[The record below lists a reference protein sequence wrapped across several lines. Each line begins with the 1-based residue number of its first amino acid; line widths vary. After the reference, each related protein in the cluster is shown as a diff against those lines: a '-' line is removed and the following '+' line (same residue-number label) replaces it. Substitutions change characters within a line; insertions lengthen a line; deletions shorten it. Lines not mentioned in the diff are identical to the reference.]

1 MKVLLTGATGFVGSH
16 ILDVLRNRGVETVLL
31 LRPASNRQ
39 FIEAHLP
46 QVEIRSGSF
55 DDAPSLD
62 AAVRDV
68 THVIHCAGAVK
79 ALTTDGFYAA
89 NERGPRHVVA
99 AINRRGGAIAR
110 LVHISSL
117 AAAGPTVPGRPLR
130 EDDPPRPVSEYGRS
144 KLAGERVVREECR
157 SEFVILRPPA
167 VYGPRDGEFL
177 RLFKAVKS
185 HLLPRFGG
193 GRQALSFVEVED
205 LARAAV
211 ECLTVPAAARQTFH
225 VAADEFSTAGKLAD
239 EIVAAMQTWTL
250 PLALPTGVLWPVCV
264 AQEWISRLTG
274 KPNVL
279 NRQKYAE
286 LRAPAWICDSSKLT
300 RETGLRCPTR
310 LREGL
315 ARTLAWYR
323 EHSWL

>member
-16 ILDVLRNRGVETVLL
+16 ILDVLRSRGIETVLL
-31 LRPASNRQ
+31 LRAASNRQ
-39 FIEAHLP
+39 FIEPHL
-46 QVEIRSGSF
+46 QQIEIRSGSI
-55 DDAPSLD
+55 DDAPSL
-62 AAVRDV
+62 AAAARDV

-79 ALTTDGFYAA
+79 ALTSDGFYAV
-89 NERGPRHVVA
+89 NEHGTRNLVA
-99 AINRRGGAIAR
+99 ALNQRGGAIVR

-117 AAAGPTVPGRPLR
+117 AVAGPTIPGRPLR
-130 EDDPPRPVSEYGRS
+130 EEDPPQPVSEYGRS
-144 KLAGERVVREECR
+144 KLAGEHVVREECR
-157 SEFVILRPPA
+157 CEFVILRPPA
-167 VYGPRDGEFL
+167 VYGPRDAEFL

-193 GRQALSFVEVED
+193 GRQALSFVEVGD

-211 ECLTVPAAARQTFH
+211 DCLAAPAAAGGTYF
-225 VAADEFSTAGKLAD
+225 VAADESSTAGELAD
-239 EIVAAMQTWTL
+239 EIASVMQTWTL
-250 PLALPTGVLWPVCV
+250 PLPLPTGVLWPVCV
-264 AQEWISRLTG
+264 AQEWVSHLTG

-286 LRAPAWICDSSKLT
+286 LRAPAWLCDPGRLA
-300 RETGLRCPTR
+300 RETGVRCPTR

-323 EHSWL
+323 EQGWL